1 MLLLAIFCS
10 TLPFLYLLSR
20 IEILGTF
27 TATFANAAGLLG
39 AVLLLWQVI
48 LGNRFIAKRINS
60 DYVGKINLHSL
71 LGVYGFFFIM
81 THPFFEM
88 LAYGA
93 KLSFFLPNIGSEFGR
108 HAFLGSLAIYLYLF
122 VWQSSA
128 LFRDKISHRVWR
140 YLHYLSYPVLLFV
153 FVHALGIGTFLNT
166 FWFIKLYF
174 IFLFLVFLILTLYR
188 LTQLLDVGKFPY
200 VLISKEIFSSDVII
214 YKFRPLNIALIPKVG
229 QFFFIKPSVI
239 AESHPFTVLNFD
251 EKSGELSFGVKIV
264 GKFTKQLEEV
274 VVGQTVFL
282 DGPYGVF
289 TREGQNSQPK
299 VIIAAGIGITPF
311 VELINRFANQDT
323 KLFYANRHLADALN
337 RKQFKKQLGSNYI
350 DVISGENPSEQ
361 QVEAGR
367 LDEQILAKYLKPE
380 FIKKARFFL
389 CGSQSFMSDISSHL
403 EKLGVKKTQIFIE
416 KFSL

>member
-1 MLLLAIFCS
+1 
-10 TLPFLYLLSR
+10 
-20 IEILGTF
+20 
-27 TATFANAAGLLG
+27 
-39 AVLLLWQVI
+39 
-48 LGNRFIAKRINS
+48 
-60 DYVGKINLHSL
+60 
-71 LGVYGFFFIM
+71 
-81 THPFFEM
+81 
-88 LAYGA
+88 
-93 KLSFFLPNIGSEFGR
+93 
-108 HAFLGSLAIYLYLF
+108 
-122 VWQSSA
+122 
-128 LFRDKISHRVWR
+128 
-140 YLHYLSYPVLLFV
+140 
-153 FVHALGIGTFLNT
+153 
-166 FWFIKLYF
+166 
-174 IFLFLVFLILTLYR
+174 
-188 LTQLLDVGKFPY
+188 
-200 VLISKEIFSSDVII
+200 
-214 YKFRPLNIALIPKVG
+214 
-229 QFFFIKPSVI
+229 VI

-251 EKSGELSFGVKIV
+251 EKNGELTFGVKIV

-274 VVGQTVFL
+274 AAGQTVFL

-311 VELINRFANQDT
+311 VELINRFANQNT

-361 QVEAGR
+361 QVEIGR
-367 LDEQILAKYLKPE
+367 IDEHILAKYLKPE